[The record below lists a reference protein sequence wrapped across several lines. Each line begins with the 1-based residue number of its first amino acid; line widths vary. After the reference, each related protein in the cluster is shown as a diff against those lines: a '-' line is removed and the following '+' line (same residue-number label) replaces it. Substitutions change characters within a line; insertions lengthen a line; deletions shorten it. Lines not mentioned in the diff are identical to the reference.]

1 MAVKNVIFKISANTG
16 TFVKD
21 MKAAQVA
28 VDSLNKSVL
37 NVDRS
42 VNALSRT
49 MQNLPGTFSKLG
61 GSISGTNQIIN
72 NSFRETINS
81 SASAGKAVEKVD
93 STWQSFAN
101 TVRKARTILTAIFIG
116 NEILD
121 FGKKALIAAG
131 NYEQLNVAFT
141 TFFRSTA
148 QAKQTLKE
156 LEQFSLKTP
165 FTSEETQQAARILLA
180 YGFSAE
186 QLIPTITRLGDVTS
200 GTQIPLQQIALVFGQ
215 VKAAGKL
222 MGQDL
227 LQLVNAGFNPL
238 QEMSERTGVSVAE
251 LRKQMAD
258 GKITFDMVQESFIAA
273 TSAGGRFDELTKKFG
288 ETFLGRVST
297 LRDNT
302 QILIRTLGEGLL
314 PVAERV
320 VEGMISF
327 GSALRNAGS
336 FVKENARLLTILG
349 GIATGYLV
357 SSIKLGNAFKF
368 LNAQL
373 FIQSLRLR
381 YNIATTGAATAAQKV
396 YAVTS
401 ETARIATEGFNA
413 ALKRN
418 PIGLLITGL
427 TTAIALLYDFD
438 SALEDATFKTNEA
451 RLAYNAM
458 LDAQQEA
465 VKTEKDQVGQLR
477 ASIEEIK
484 RYRNNQ
490 AVLTEKLN
498 EFNETNKTAIQYT
511 GNYKQL
517 ILDLEKAYLKLVPA
531 IEKAAKVTAYQ
542 DKLVELYKEEIR
554 LTGEVKNNEKTRAD
568 ERKKAVED
576 YRKIVDEIN
585 SQPIGVESPLDVKTE
600 SSPALKKQEKLN
612 KAFED
617 YLKIWKKINKENP
630 QEWNTALLEKIR
642 KQIEDING
650 ELSLID
656 FSAFDPTGGDG
667 KGAGNLEKIRDRLRE
682 LKEELYDV
690 NRLSIIQPTK
700 LYDPK
705 NIDEAIARLKD
716 LKDEELNVLEVS
728 IERQIEADRRAGI
741 ITQENQEKFLSWYR
755 AIFQEKR
762 LQIERELLDNIEK
775 LREADRK
782 KTQDELLKSSQL
794 GSEKLLLRRTVEEKK
809 YADLNEKLNSG
820 IANAR
825 TKSDL
830 RMAKF
835 YRKINFDS
843 EVSVAESKK
852 RIRDKDLEN
861 KYKHDIKYAKGDL
874 EKANITKQYDLDVE
888 KSKVDHEENITQ
900 LTNQYNEDI
909 FNNEKAWRDARIEG
923 QQQLAESIMNL
934 STEVTNAIIADY
946 DKQINAQQQRVDKAK
961 EIAQNGNA
969 KLLEEEEKRLNELN
983 QKRARAV
990 RVQQSIIA
998 AQIIAEASLA
1008 IAKTAGETGPASP
1021 FTIPA
1026 TIIALVAGL
1035 ASIKARFAAEG
1046 GFEKGGY
1053 TGDGQRKEPA
1063 GVVHKGEFVFTQEK
1077 TRKYRSLFE
1086 DIHKGRDPYLAT
1098 GLSEKIVVINNSGMD
1113 ERLGRIEKAIKGQS
1127 RMQLN
1132 IDERGIY
1139 GIVSQI
1145 NYKNDRIRSKAR

>member
-21 MKAAQVA
+21 MKAAQIA

-148 QAKQTLKE
+148 QAKQTLQE

-302 QILIRTLGEGLL
+302 QILVRTLGEGLL

-336 FVKENARLLTILG
+336 FIKENARVLTVLG
-349 GIATGYLV
+349 GITTAYLV
-357 SSIKLGNAFKF
+357 SNIKLATSKRF
-368 LNAQL
+368 LNVQL
-373 FIQSLRLR
+373 ALEALRLR
-381 YNIATTGAATAAQKV
+381 YNIATTGTATTAQYAYAVATETAA
-396 YAVTS
+396 
-401 ETARIATEGFNA
+401 IATKGLTNA
-413 ALKRN
+413 LTKN
-418 PIGLLITGL
+418 PLGLLITGL

-438 SALEDATFKTNEA
+438 SALEETTFKTNEA

-490 AVLTEKLN
+490 EVLTEKLN

-517 ILDLEKAYLKLVPA
+517 ILDLEQAYLKLVPA
-531 IEKAAKVTAYQ
+531 IEKTAKVSAYQ
-542 DKLVELYKEEIR
+542 EKLVELYKEEIS
-554 LTGEVKNNEKTRAD
+554 L
-568 ERKKAVED
+568 
-576 YRKIVDEIN
+576 VDR
-585 SQPIGVESPLDVKTE
+585 
-600 SSPALKKQEKLN
+600 LKKEKEDQANATKDQASQLNQYQQQIDKYNQQLRTMSPVTRGRDTIIREIARLEKLR
-612 KAFED
+612 KDLSLRLAIAPAWTD
-617 YLKIWKKINKENP
+617 I
-630 QEWNTALLEKIR
+630 LLEKIR
-642 KQIEDING
+642 KQIEDINA

-656 FSAFDPTGGDG
+656 FSDFAAAGKEGGDLS
-667 KGAGNLEKIRDRLRE
+667 KVRDRLRE
-682 LKEELYDV
+682 LIEELYDL
-690 NRLSIIQPTK
+690 NRASMIQPIK
-700 LYDPK
+700 LFDPQ
-705 NIDEAIARLKD
+705 NIDEAIQRLTKIQ
-716 LKDEELNVLEVS
+716 DEELNAIKVT
-728 IERQIEADRRAGI
+728 IDRRIAADKRAGI
-741 ITQENQEKFLSWYR
+741 ITKQNEEQFLFWYKL
-755 AIFQEKR
+755 IYLEQK
-762 LQIERELLDNIEK
+762 LQSERDYINDVNK
-775 LREADRK
+775 LREADQK
-782 KTQDELLKSSQL
+782 KTQDDLLKGSQL
-794 GSEKLLLRRTVEEKK
+794 RYTRALMDVSSEEK
-809 YADLNEKLNSG
+809 ALLSRNDKLNNAIGSARNKYYFEQAIEDRKRNRDTL
-820 IANAR
+820 IANAGQEQR
-825 TKSDL
+825 FRDMSLERKKDHDL
-830 RMAKF
+830 
-835 YRKINFDS
+835 
-843 EVSVAESKK
+843 
-852 RIRDKDLEN
+852 
-861 KYKHDIKYAKGDL
+861 KYAKTDL
-874 EKANITKQYDLDVE
+874 ETKNILAQYDIDLEQSRLTYLEKIGQANKDYNDDVLLQE
-888 KSKVDHEENITQ
+888 Q
-900 LTNQYNEDI
+900 LFRE
-909 FNNEKAWRDARIEG
+909 ARIEG
-923 QQQLAESIMNL
+923 QRQLAESIMNL

-1132 IDERGIY
+1132 IDEKGIY